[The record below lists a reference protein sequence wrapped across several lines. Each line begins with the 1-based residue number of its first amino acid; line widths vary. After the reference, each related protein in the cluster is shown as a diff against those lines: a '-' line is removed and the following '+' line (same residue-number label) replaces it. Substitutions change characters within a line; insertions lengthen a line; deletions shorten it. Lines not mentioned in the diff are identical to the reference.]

1 MNVTW
6 YANGRPRPPALSKRR
21 VVENLKDYAIKALIN
36 TVDHLGSVAYKVDRF
51 LDQKIDEVSG
61 MELRFSCSEQVLFP
75 SGLPLTFIIHSSIQ
89 VRFNFR
95 FLWDSAETLSQH
107 AREIIY
113 YDIIL
118 LSLNMSLVYT

>member
-1 MNVTW
+1 MLITPV
-6 YANGRPRPPALSKRR
+6 PRPPALSQRR
-21 VVENLKDYAIKALIN
+21 VVEALKDYAIKALVS